1 VKFKEH
7 FHRNAGTVINNTEKY
22 SKEYA
27 DLLDTISSI
36 SDTDIV
42 EEFYNV
48 LQIRPSKKSLSTAI
62 NNLLKTRLLEKG
74 WKAEV
79 HIFRDKEYV
88 ESGTAN
94 TWRLDFAKDTISIEV
109 GFNHGGNI
117 AHNLIKPTLAG
128 ELNHV
133 EKEIQTEI
141 AIVIAA
147 TNNLKKAG
155 NFDGAVGAYEKILTY
170 LKPYNQFLTVPTVII
185 GLEAPETFY
194 IDKKTRNVVYLS

>member
-1 VKFKEH
+1 MKYQEH
-7 FHRNAGTVINNTEKY
+7 FHRSAGTIIKNTDIYKI
-22 SKEYA
+22 EYES
-27 DLLDTISSI
+27 LIETISSI
-36 SDTDIV
+36 TDKDLV

-48 LQIRPSKKSLSTAI
+48 LQTQPSKKSLSTAI
-62 NNLLKTRLLEKG
+62 NNLLKTRLTEKG

-79 HIFRDKEYV
+79 HIFRDKEYMDNK
-88 ESGTAN
+88 TN
-94 TWRLDFAKDTISIEV
+94 TWRLDFAKEKISVEV

-133 EKEIQTEI
+133 EKEVITDI
-141 AIVIAA
+141 AVIIAA
-147 TNNLKKAG
+147 TNGLKKAG
-155 NFDGAVGAYEKILTY
+155 NFDGAVGAFEKILTY

-194 IDKKTRNVVYLS
+194 IDKKTRDVVYIT